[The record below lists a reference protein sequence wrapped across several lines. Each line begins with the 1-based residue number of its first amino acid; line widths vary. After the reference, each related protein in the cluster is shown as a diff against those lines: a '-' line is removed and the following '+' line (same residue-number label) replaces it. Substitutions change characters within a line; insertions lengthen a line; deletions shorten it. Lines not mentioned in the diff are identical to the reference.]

1 MTLTIKPLENF
12 TKSIKKLAKKY
23 KNIAQDLKELQN
35 ELLNNPKAGIELG
48 NYCYKIR
55 LATSSVPT
63 GKSGGFRVVYYKKI
77 EDTLY
82 LMEIY
87 SKSDM
92 ENITDEKIL
101 EILKNNGL
109 N

>member
-1 MTLTIKPLENF
+1 MNLTIKPLESF

-35 ELLNNPKAGIELG
+35 ELLHNSKAGVKLG

-55 LATSSVPT
+55 LANSSVPT
-63 GKSGGFRVVYYKKI
+63 GKSGGFRVVYYQKI
-77 EDTLY
+77 KETIY

-92 ENITDEKIL
+92 DNITDEKIV
-101 EILKNNGL
+101 EILKNNRL
-109 N
+109 D

>member
-1 MTLTIKPLENF
+1 MTLTIKPLENL

-35 ELLNNPKAGIELG
+35 ELLNNPKARIELG

-55 LATSSVPT
+55 LANSSVPT